1 MLKKF
6 RNHAKP
12 ILHTSH
18 VTKFQICGF
27 SRGRKLLMFSRVA
40 SENVKN
46 KSEDVENAKIFEVH
60 CVSLNIN
67 EHHDAQRSY
76 VLNQIPRFVS

>member
-1 MLKKF
+1 
-6 RNHAKP
+6 
-12 ILHTSH
+12 
-18 VTKFQICGF
+18 
-27 SRGRKLLMFSRVA
+27 MFSRVV
-40 SENVKN
+40 SENVRN